1 VNISKRQFFLSL
13 AGMLLVLVALNYA
26 VAFATRNSVP
36 RRVMALA
43 RASSTAEVMALGN
56 SLMAA
61 GFDPSAFDKGMSL
74 PQNASSVNLSLGAS
88 TPVEQLLLL
97 RYALQHGMRPKLLVY
112 GFYDF
117 QLSTPVVAATRD
129 LVGNRAMLYYVEPQY
144 ARQFY
149 YLSPHD
155 RVEFELMRHFPM
167 MVDRGAVW
175 AKVELFRRRLSQE
188 GMPEERSNRFG
199 RAADFSLLESAS
211 ESDFAQSCEEASGRG
226 LISAVDEIIRQAS
239 QAGMKVVF
247 VEMPMNPEHVHR
259 FYETPAW
266 EKYRAH
272 VQSLLA
278 ADGVT
283 YIDASHWIGSESL
296 FGDHL
301 HLNEAGAVQFSE
313 RLGEQLR
320 VLGASPG
327 L

>member
-1 VNISKRQFFLSL
+1 
-13 AGMLLVLVALNYA
+13 MLLVLLALNGA

-43 RASSTAEVMALGN
+43 RQSTGAMVMAVGN
-56 SLMAA
+56 SLIGA
-61 GFDPSAFDKGMSL
+61 GFDAEAFDKGMGFS
-74 PQNASSVNLSLGAS
+74 QKRRSVNLSLGAS

-97 RYALQHGMRPKLLVY
+97 RYGLQHGMRPKVLVY

-117 QLSTPVVAATRD
+117 QLSTPITVATRD
-129 LVGNRAMLYYVEPQY
+129 LVGNRAILYYVETEY
-144 ARQFY
+144 ARRFY

-199 RAADFSLLESAS
+199 RVADFSLLESAN
-211 ESDFAQSCEEASGRG
+211 ESDFARTCEEASGRG
-226 LISAVDEIIRQAS
+226 FISAVDEIIRQAS
-239 QAGMKVVF
+239 EAGMKVVF
-247 VEMPMNPEHVHR
+247 VEMPMNPDHVR
-259 FYETPAW
+259 GFYDTSAW
-266 EKYRAH
+266 ERYRAH
-272 VQSLLA
+272 IEKLLA
-278 ADGVT
+278 ADGVI
-283 YIDASHWIGSESL
+283 YIDASHWEGQESL

-301 HLNEAGAVQFSE
+301 HLNDAGARRFSE

-320 VLGASPG
+320 AQGGFPG